1 MKKLLSALLL
11 SIALMLAFTCATAAK
26 DETQSAE
33 FNKETSQQHILLP
46 YEIKKPTEES
56 FPVSK
61 ASLPATLQTIE
72 DEAFEGTGLI
82 TLELPDTLITIG
94 EKAFANIL
102 SLRSVRIPDS
112 TKQIANSA
120 FTGSNFVTITAAPNS
135 FARTWARANG
145 IPFAPIAVMHAGTG
159 NIQIS
164 ANAAHGKESYDTEP
178 SGSACRMENHQ
189 QWRPF
194 SDFKTEQYDS
204 CIAFSISG
212 RGPPTCG

>member
-1 MKKLLSALLL
+1 MKKLLSALLF
-11 SIALMLAFTCATAAK
+11 SVALMLAFTCATAAK

-33 FNKETSQQHILLP
+33 YKENSQQHVLLP
-46 YEIKKPTEES
+46 YEIKKPNREEFS
-56 FPVSK
+56 ASK
-61 ASLPATLQTIE
+61 AVLPATLQTIE
-72 DEAFEGTGLI
+72 EEAFEGTGLMI
-82 TLELPDTLITIG
+82 LDLPDTLISIG

-102 SLRSVRIPDS
+102 TLRSVRIPDS

-120 FTGSNFVTITAAPNS
+120 FIGSNFVTINAAPNS
-135 FARTWARANG
+135 YARTWARANG

-164 ANAAHGKESYDTEP
+164 ANASHGKESYETEP
-178 SGSACRMENHQ
+178 TGSACRMENHQ

-212 RGPPTCG
+212 RGPPTRG